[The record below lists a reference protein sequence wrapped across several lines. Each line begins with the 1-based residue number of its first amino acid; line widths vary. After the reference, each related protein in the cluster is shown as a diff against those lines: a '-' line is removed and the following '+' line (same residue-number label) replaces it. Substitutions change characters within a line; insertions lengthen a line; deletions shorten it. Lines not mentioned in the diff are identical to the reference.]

1 MEYANLGMIYSL
13 FRLEGMWMNL
23 LAWHRALAAK
33 WLPIQG
39 LSVLQG
45 RGWLWAEAE
54 NPTDLPENES
64 DLSTQTHRS

>member
-1 MEYANLGMIYSL
+1 
-13 FRLEGMWMNL
+13 MWMNL
-23 LAWHRALAAK
+23 LAWNRALAAK